1 MASPFVLGTPNRADM
16 GMADPL
22 SAAIEQVQQLAE
34 MIDAL
39 GQQQTELLEAY
50 DAAVQTLSDLQG
62 QG

>member
-1 MASPFVLGTPNRADM
+1 
-16 GMADPL
+16 MADPL

-50 DAAVQTLSDLQG
+50 VAAVQTLSDLQG